1 MLPVFLLILSGILDF
16 GFMLNARMT
25 VISAAREG
33 ARAALNVQA
42 ETLAEFA
49 TIPAVA
55 AARITTVIAGTGLT
69 AGDLATTTTCVK
81 TSGACTFAT
90 VVAGDSVAVTLTYTY
105 RSFFPLLFGNT
116 ITMTSKVQMVL
127 Y

>member
-33 ARAALNVQA
+33 ARAALNVKA
-42 ETLAEFA
+42 DSAAEFA
-49 TIPAVA
+49 TIDGECVKEGGVVTRGVVRCRVA
-55 AARITTVIAGTGLT
+55 DVIVGTGLT

-81 TSGACTFAT
+81 GLPAPPPHTLHVHGGGQSG
-90 VVAGDSVAVTLTYTY
+90 G
-105 RSFFPLLFGNT
+105 
-116 ITMTSKVQMVL
+116 
-127 Y
+127 